1 MDKVRKVY
9 PLAIV
14 QEPILGF
21 WLAAKLLVEPF
32 VKRVDATMWKLD
44 VEVRPVMFMTVEE
57 LEGITEYIKAG
68 DFTLAEFLREKLGTD
83 RDHKMSV
90 DQFLHRVFRPSRNIE
105 ERKNESVAKQLVQI
119 KAAWLSRIQSGVY
132 S

>member
-1 MDKVRKVY
+1 MDNVRKVY

-21 WLAAKLLVEPF
+21 WLAAKLLVDPF
-32 VKRVDATMWKLD
+32 VKRVEGTLWKLD
-44 VEVRPVMFMTVEE
+44 VEIRHVVFMTVEE
-57 LEGITEYIKAG
+57 LEGIVEYVKAG

-90 DQFLHRVFRPSRNIE
+90 DQFLHRVFRPPPKARAAS
-105 ERKNESVAKQLVQI
+105 ERVC
-119 KAAWLSRIQSGVY
+119 G
-132 S
+132 